1 MNYKYITEKENYED
15 LASGRVLLNSPGTT
29 AFPVRLAGEIFL
41 RAKARLQRKTESKR
55 YTLYDPC
62 CGGGY
67 LLATLGILYG
77 EDLERIIGSDQNAN
91 VLDIARINLSML
103 NINGINKRKERL
115 MQLFR
120 EYGKASHQQ
129 AIDSAERLKQRIEAR
144 HRTIETLCFQADILA
159 SPPVLPVRAD
169 LVITDIPYGSTV
181 EWIVEDPRERL
192 NPIERMLDNLLAV
205 VSPHAVVAVIADKA
219 QKVDHA
225 GYHRL
230 ERFKTGK
237 RQVVL
242 LEPAG

>member
-1 MNYKYITEKENYED
+1 MNYKYIIEKENYED

-29 AFPVRLAGEIFL
+29 AFPVRLASEIYL
-41 RAKARLQRKTESKR
+41 RAKARLQRKTENKR

-67 LLATLGILYG
+67 LLATLGILHG
-77 EDLERIIGSDQNAN
+77 EDLERMIGSDQNAS

-103 NINGINKRKERL
+103 NIHGINERKERL
-115 MQLFR
+115 LQLFR
-120 EYGKASHQQ
+120 EYGKTSHQQ
-129 AIDSAERLKQRIEAR
+129 AIESAERLQQQIEAR
-144 HRTIETLCFQADILA
+144 NRTIETHYFQADILA
-159 SPPVLPVRAD
+159 SSPILPVEVD
-169 LVITDIPYGSTV
+169 LVITDVPYGRTV
-181 EWIVEDPRERL
+181 EWMVEDPLEEF

-205 VSPHAVVAVIADKA
+205 MYSHAVVAVIADKN

-230 ERFKTGK
+230 ERFKTGQ

-242 LEPAG
+242 LEPAR